1 MVYLYHRNRNKKIL
15 IKYREKRF
23 KNMSKNGNLGVLGG
37 GFISAETNK
46 VYTPPQH
53 VTSVNGQRIEQLDDD
68 FDDIEEIIMTSDEP
82 VADEDTDEGAKERVQ
97 ATLEAAEDL
106 LYETPESP
114 AEAPVS
120 TKKRRSGRKARKIE
134 GLHASVEM
142 LPKKNAIK
150 EDKVLEI
157 TFESMSE
164 KVLLELMC
172 RELLS
177 AYDVHEDSA
186 PALLVYM
193 WHKASM
199 VDGRRVYLDTLQQTA
214 EGAGIGYSNVQ
225 KLVKKMTEKSLL
237 EKGRNRLNFSALLE
251 DFFSSLTENKQI
263 LLTFEKLQEEQMEAI
278 DKEGHINESMA
289 N

>member
-1 MVYLYHRNRNKKIL
+1 
-15 IKYREKRF
+15 
-23 KNMSKNGNLGVLGG
+23 MSKNGNLGVLGG

-97 ATLEAAEDL
+97 ATLEA
-106 LYETPESP
+106 

>member
-1 MVYLYHRNRNKKIL
+1 
-15 IKYREKRF
+15 
-23 KNMSKNGNLGVLGG
+23 MSKNGNLGVLGG

-53 VTSVNGQRIEQLDDD
+53 ATSVNGKTLEQLDDG
-68 FDDIEEIIMTSDEP
+68 FDDFIEEIVMPSDEP
-82 VADEDTDEGAKERVQ
+82 
-97 ATLEAAEDL
+97 LEALEEQAQ
-106 LYETPESP
+106 
-114 AEAPVS
+114 APVS
-120 TKKRRSGRKARKIE
+120 KKKSGRKARNTE
-134 GLHASVEM
+134 DLHASVEM
-142 LPKKNAIK
+142 IAKKHAIH
-150 EDKVLEI
+150 ESRILEI
-157 TFESMSE
+157 TFKSMME
-164 KVLLELMC
+164 KALLELMC

-214 EGAGIGYSNVQ
+214 EGAEIGYSNVQ

-237 EKGRNRLNFSALLE
+237 EKGRNGLTFSALIE

-263 LLTFEKLQEEQMEAI
+263 LLTFEKIQEEQMEAI
-278 DKEGHINESMA
+278 DKEGHINENMA

>member
-1 MVYLYHRNRNKKIL
+1 
-15 IKYREKRF
+15 
-23 KNMSKNGNLGVLGG
+23 MSKNGNLGVLGG
-37 GFISAETNK
+37 GFIGVETNK

-53 VTSVNGQRIEQLDDD
+53 ATSVNGKTLEQLNDD
-68 FDDIEEIIMTSDEP
+68 FDDFIEEIEMPSEAPLDEFQEQEQAP
-82 VADEDTDEGAKERVQ
+82 VEV
-97 ATLEAAEDL
+97 AENL
-106 LYETPESP
+106 ESP
-114 AEAPVS
+114 AEAPVA
-120 TKKRRSGRKARKIE
+120 KKKSGRKARKTE
-134 GLHASVEM
+134 DLHASVEM
-142 LPKKNAIK
+142 IAKKHAIH
-150 EDKVLEI
+150 ESRILEI
-157 TFESMSE
+157 TFKSMME
-164 KVLLELMC
+164 KALLELMC

-214 EGAGIGYSNVQ
+214 EGAEIGYSNVQ

-237 EKGRNRLNFSALLE
+237 EKGRNGLTFSALIE

-263 LLTFEKLQEEQMEAI
+263 LLTFEKIQEEQMEAI
-278 DKEGHINESMA
+278 DKEGHINENMT

>member
-106 LYETPESP
+106 LY
-114 AEAPVS
+114 EAPVS

>member
-1 MVYLYHRNRNKKIL
+1 
-15 IKYREKRF
+15 
-23 KNMSKNGNLGVLGG
+23 MSKNGNLGVLGG
-37 GFISAETNK
+37 GFIGVETNK

-53 VTSVNGQRIEQLDDD
+53 ATSVNGKTLEQLNDD
-68 FDDIEEIIMTSDEP
+68 FDDFIEEIEMPSEAP
-82 VADEDTDEGAKERVQ
+82 VEVAE
-97 ATLEAAEDL
+97 TLN
-106 LYETPESP
+106 ETPESP
-114 AEAPVS
+114 SEASVA
-120 TKKRRSGRKARKIE
+120 KKKSGRKARNTE

-142 LPKKNAIK
+142 IAKKRAIH
-150 EDKVLEI
+150 ESEILEI
-157 TFESMSE
+157 TFKSMME
-164 KVLLELMC
+164 KALLELMC

-214 EGAGIGYSNVQ
+214 EGAEIGYSNVQ

-237 EKGRNRLNFSALLE
+237 EKGRNGLSFSALIE
-251 DFFSSLTENKQI
+251 DFFGSLTENKQI
-263 LLTFEKLQEEQMEAI
+263 LLTFEKIQEEQMEAI

>member
-1 MVYLYHRNRNKKIL
+1 
-15 IKYREKRF
+15 
-23 KNMSKNGNLGVLGG
+23 MSKNGNLGVLGG
-37 GFISAETNK
+37 GFIGVETNK

-53 VTSVNGQRIEQLDDD
+53 ATSVNGKTLEQLNDD
-68 FDDIEEIIMTSDEP
+68 FDDFIEEIEMPSEAPLDEFQEQAP
-82 VADEDTDEGAKERVQ
+82 VEVAENLNE
-97 ATLEAAEDL
+97 TLE
-106 LYETPESP
+106 SP
-114 AEAPVS
+114 SEAPAV
-120 TKKRRSGRKARKIE
+120 KKKSGRKARKTE
-134 GLHASVEM
+134 DLHASVEM
-142 LPKKNAIK
+142 IAKKHAIH
-150 EDKVLEI
+150 EQRVLEI
-157 TFESMSE
+157 TFKSMME
-164 KVLLELMC
+164 KALLELMC
-172 RELLS
+172 RELLG

-193 WHKASM
+193 WQKASM

-237 EKGRNRLNFSALLE
+237 EKGRNGLTFSALLE

>member
-1 MVYLYHRNRNKKIL
+1 MNKNRDL
-15 IKYREKRF
+15 RE
-23 KNMSKNGNLGVLGG
+23 LGG
-37 GFISAETNK
+37 GFVSLDQNVRTFQ
-46 VYTPPQH
+46 PPQH
-53 VTSVNGQRIEQLDDD
+53 ATSVNGQTQNDDAFDD
-68 FDDIEEIIMTSDEP
+68 FMEEIIMTSDES
-82 VADEDTDEGAKERVQ
+82 VADEEAQ
-97 ATLEAAEDL
+97 APVEVA
-106 LYETPESP
+106 ETPNEPLESP
-114 AEAPVS
+114 SEAPVA
-120 TKKRRSGRKARKIE
+120 KKKSGRKARKIE

-172 RELLS
+172 RELLG

-214 EGAGIGYSNVQ
+214 EGAEIGYSNVQ

-237 EKGRNRLNFSALLE
+237 EKGRNGLTFSALIE
-251 DFFSSLTENKQI
+251 DFFRSLTENKQI
-263 LLTFEKLQEEQMEAI
+263 LLTFEKIQEEQMEAI

>member
-1 MVYLYHRNRNKKIL
+1 
-15 IKYREKRF
+15 
-23 KNMSKNGNLGVLGG
+23 MSKNGNLGVLGG
-37 GFISAETNK
+37 GFIGVETNK

-53 VTSVNGQRIEQLDDD
+53 VTSVNGKTLEQLNDD
-68 FDDIEEIIMTSDEP
+68 FNDFIEEIEMPSEAPLDEFQEQEQAP
-82 VADEDTDEGAKERVQ
+82 VEV
-97 ATLEAAEDL
+97 AENL
-106 LYETPESP
+106 NETPESQS
-114 AEAPVS
+114 EAPVA
-120 TKKRRSGRKARKIE
+120 KKKSGRKARNTE
-134 GLHASVEM
+134 DLHASVEM
-142 LPKKNAIK
+142 IAKKHAIH
-150 EDKVLEI
+150 ESRVLEI
-157 TFESMSE
+157 TFKSMME
-164 KVLLELMC
+164 KALLELMC

-193 WHKASM
+193 WQKASM
-199 VDGRRVYLDTLQQTA
+199 LDGKRVYLDTLQQTA

-237 EKGRNRLNFSALLE
+237 EKGRNGLTFSALLE

-263 LLTFEKLQEEQMEAI
+263 LLTFEKIQEEQMEAI

>member
-1 MVYLYHRNRNKKIL
+1 
-15 IKYREKRF
+15 
-23 KNMSKNGNLGVLGG
+23 MSKNGNLGVLGG
-37 GFISAETNK
+37 GFIGVETNK

-53 VTSVNGQRIEQLDDD
+53 ATSVNGKTLEQLNDD
-68 FDDIEEIIMTSDEP
+68 FDDFIEEIEMPSEAPLDEFQEQAP
-82 VADEDTDEGAKERVQ
+82 VEV
-97 ATLEAAEDL
+97 AENL
-106 LYETPESP
+106 ESP

-120 TKKRRSGRKARKIE
+120 KKKSGRKARNTE
-134 GLHASVEM
+134 DLHASVEM
-142 LPKKNAIK
+142 IAKKHAIH
-150 EDKVLEI
+150 ESRVLEI
-157 TFESMSE
+157 TFKSMME
-164 KVLLELMC
+164 KALLELMC

-214 EGAGIGYSNVQ
+214 EGAEIGYSNVQ

-237 EKGRNRLNFSALLE
+237 EKGRNGLSFSALIE
-251 DFFSSLTENKQI
+251 DFFGSLTENKQI
-263 LLTFEKLQEEQMEAI
+263 LLTFEKIQEEQMEAI

>member
-106 LYETPESP
+106 LYEAPESP

>member
-1 MVYLYHRNRNKKIL
+1 
-15 IKYREKRF
+15 
-23 KNMSKNGNLGVLGG
+23 MSKNGNLGVLGG
-37 GFISAETNK
+37 GFIGVETNK

-53 VTSVNGQRIEQLDDD
+53 ATSVNGKTLEQLNDD
-68 FDDIEEIIMTSDEP
+68 FDDFIEEIEMPSEAPLDEFQEQAP
-82 VADEDTDEGAKERVQ
+82 VEVAE
-97 ATLEAAEDL
+97 TLN
-106 LYETPESP
+106 ETPESP
-114 AEAPVS
+114 VAP
-120 TKKRRSGRKARKIE
+120 KRKSGRKTRKIE
-134 GLHASVEM
+134 GVHATAEM
-142 LPKKNAIK
+142 IVKKNAIQASNI
-150 EDKVLEI
+150 LEI
-157 TFESMSE
+157 TFKSMME
-164 KVLLELMC
+164 KALLELMC

-186 PALLVYM
+186 SALLVYM
-193 WHKASM
+193 WRKASM

-237 EKGRNRLNFSALLE
+237 EKGRNGLNFSALLE

>member
-1 MVYLYHRNRNKKIL
+1 
-15 IKYREKRF
+15 
-23 KNMSKNGNLGVLGG
+23 MSKNRDLRELGG
-37 GFISAETNK
+37 GFVSLDQNVRTFQ
-46 VYTPPQH
+46 PPQH
-53 VTSVNGQRIEQLDDD
+53 ATSVNGQTQNDDAFDD
-68 FDDIEEIIMTSDEP
+68 FIEEIVMTSDEP
-82 VADEDTDEGAKERVQ
+82 VEALEEQEQ
-97 ATLEAAEDL
+97 APVEVAENL
-106 LYETPESP
+106 ESP

-120 TKKRRSGRKARKIE
+120 KKKSGRKARNTE
-134 GLHASVEM
+134 DLHASVEM
-142 LPKKNAIK
+142 IAKKHAIH
-150 EDKVLEI
+150 ESRVLEI
-157 TFESMSE
+157 TFKSMME
-164 KVLLELMC
+164 KALLELMC

-214 EGAGIGYSNVQ
+214 EGAEIGYSNVQ

-237 EKGRNRLNFSALLE
+237 EKGRNGLSFSALIE
-251 DFFSSLTENKQI
+251 DFFGSLTENKQI
-263 LLTFEKLQEEQMEAI
+263 LLTFEKIQEEQMEAI

>member
-1 MVYLYHRNRNKKIL
+1 MNKNRDL
-15 IKYREKRF
+15 RE
-23 KNMSKNGNLGVLGG
+23 LGG
-37 GFISAETNK
+37 GFVSLDQNIRTFQ
-46 VYTPPQH
+46 PPQYA
-53 VTSVNGQRIEQLDDD
+53 TSVNGQTQNDDAFDD
-68 FDDIEEIIMTSDEP
+68 FIEEIVMPSSEPLQALEEQEQEP
-82 VADEDTDEGAKERVQ
+82 VEV
-97 ATLEAAEDL
+97 AEPL
-106 LYETPESP
+106 ESP

-120 TKKRRSGRKARKIE
+120 KKKSGRKARNTE
-134 GLHASVEM
+134 DLHASVEM
-142 LPKKNAIK
+142 IAKKHAIH
-150 EDKVLEI
+150 EPRVLEI
-157 TFESMSE
+157 TFKSMME
-164 KVLLELMC
+164 KALLELMC

>member
-1 MVYLYHRNRNKKIL
+1 
-15 IKYREKRF
+15 
-23 KNMSKNGNLGVLGG
+23 MSKNGNLGVLGG
-37 GFISAETNK
+37 GFIGVETNK

-53 VTSVNGQRIEQLDDD
+53 ATSVNGKTLEQLNDD
-68 FDDIEEIIMTSDEP
+68 FDDFIEEIEMPSEAPLDEFQEQEQAP
-82 VADEDTDEGAKERVQ
+82 VEV
-97 ATLEAAEDL
+97 AENL
-106 LYETPESP
+106 ESP
-114 AEAPVS
+114 AEAPVA
-120 TKKRRSGRKARKIE
+120 KKKSGRKARKTE
-134 GLHASVEM
+134 DLHASVEM
-142 LPKKNAIK
+142 IAKKNAIH
-150 EDKVLEI
+150 ESEILEI
-157 TFESMSE
+157 TFKSMME
-164 KVLLELMC
+164 KALLELMC

-193 WHKASM
+193 WDKASM

-214 EGAGIGYSNVQ
+214 EGAEIGYSNVQ
-225 KLVKKMTEKSLL
+225 KLVKKMTEKGLL
-237 EKGRNRLNFSALLE
+237 EKGRNGLTFSALLE

>member
-1 MVYLYHRNRNKKIL
+1 
-15 IKYREKRF
+15 
-23 KNMSKNGNLGVLGG
+23 MSKNGNLGVLGG
-37 GFISAETNK
+37 GFIGVETNK

-53 VTSVNGQRIEQLDDD
+53 ATSVNGKTLEQLNDD
-68 FDDIEEIIMTSDEP
+68 FIEEIEMPSEVPLDEFQ
-82 VADEDTDEGAKERVQ
+82 EQEQ
-97 ATLEAAEDL
+97 APAEVTEPL
-106 LYETPESP
+106 NEPLESP
-114 AEAPVS
+114 AEAPVA
-120 TKKRRSGRKARKIE
+120 KKKSGRKARKTE
-134 GLHASVEM
+134 DLHASAEM
-142 LPKKNAIK
+142 IAKKHAIH
-150 EDKVLEI
+150 ESEILEI
-157 TFESMSE
+157 TFKSMME
-164 KVLLELMC
+164 KALLELMC

-214 EGAGIGYSNVQ
+214 EGAEIGYSNVQ
-225 KLVKKMTEKSLL
+225 KLVKKMTEKGLL
-237 EKGRNRLNFSALLE
+237 EKGRNGLTFSALLE

-278 DKEGHINESMA
+278 DKEGHINESMT

>member
-1 MVYLYHRNRNKKIL
+1 
-15 IKYREKRF
+15 
-23 KNMSKNGNLGVLGG
+23 MSKNGNLGVLGG
-37 GFISAETNK
+37 GFIGVETNK

-53 VTSVNGQRIEQLDDD
+53 ATSVNGKTLEQLNDD
-68 FDDIEEIIMTSDEP
+68 FDDFIEEIEMPSEAPLDEFQEQEQAP
-82 VADEDTDEGAKERVQ
+82 VEV
-97 ATLEAAEDL
+97 AEPL
-106 LYETPESP
+106 ESP

-120 TKKRRSGRKARKIE
+120 KKKSGRKARNTE
-134 GLHASVEM
+134 DLHASVEM
-142 LPKKNAIK
+142 IAKKHAIH
-150 EDKVLEI
+150 EPRVLEI
-157 TFESMSE
+157 TFKSMME
-164 KVLLELMC
+164 KALLELMC

-214 EGAGIGYSNVQ
+214 EGAEIGYSNVQ
-225 KLVKKMTEKSLL
+225 KLVKKITEKGLL
-237 EKGRNRLNFSALLE
+237 EKERNRLNFSALLE

>member
-1 MVYLYHRNRNKKIL
+1 
-15 IKYREKRF
+15 
-23 KNMSKNGNLGVLGG
+23 MSKNGNLGVLGG
-37 GFISAETNK
+37 GFIGVETNK

-53 VTSVNGQRIEQLDDD
+53 VTSVNGKTLEQLNDD
-68 FDDIEEIIMTSDEP
+68 FIEEIEMPSEAPLDEFQEQEQAP
-82 VADEDTDEGAKERVQ
+82 VEVAE
-97 ATLEAAEDL
+97 TLN
-106 LYETPESP
+106 ETPESP
-114 AEAPVS
+114 VAP
-120 TKKRRSGRKARKIE
+120 KRKSGRKTRKIE
-134 GLHASVEM
+134 GVHATAEM
-142 LPKKNAIK
+142 IVKKNAIQASNI
-150 EDKVLEI
+150 LEI
-157 TFESMSE
+157 TFKSMLE
-164 KVLLELMC
+164 KALLELMC

-193 WHKASM
+193 WQKASM

-225 KLVKKMTEKSLL
+225 KLVKKMTEKSML
-237 EKGRNRLNFSALLE
+237 EKGRNGLTFSALLE

>member
-1 MVYLYHRNRNKKIL
+1 
-15 IKYREKRF
+15 
-23 KNMSKNGNLGVLGG
+23 MSKNGNLGVLGG
-37 GFISAETNK
+37 GFIGVETNK

-53 VTSVNGQRIEQLDDD
+53 VTSVNGKTLEQLNDD
-68 FDDIEEIIMTSDEP
+68 FDDFIEEIEMPSEAPLDEFQEQEQAP
-82 VADEDTDEGAKERVQ
+82 VEVA
-97 ATLEAAEDL
+97 
-106 LYETPESP
+106 ETPNETLESP
-114 AEAPVS
+114 AEAPVV
-120 TKKRRSGRKARKIE
+120 KKKSGRKARKTE
-134 GLHASVEM
+134 DLHASVEM
-142 LPKKNAIK
+142 IVKKHAIHEPKI
-150 EDKVLEI
+150 LEI
-157 TFESMSE
+157 TFKSMME
-164 KVLLELMC
+164 KVLIELMC

-214 EGAGIGYSNVQ
+214 EGAEIGYSNVQ

-237 EKGRNRLNFSALLE
+237 EKGRNGLTFSALLE

-263 LLTFEKLQEEQMEAI
+263 LLTFEKIQEEQMESI
-278 DKEGHINESMA
+278 DEEGHINESMA